1 MSDSTDNMEDEMMDL
16 IAKGTQPYGDN
27 NQQGDE
33 DYRNEYFNFDHN
45 DGQEMDV
52 EDNVGEVYY

>member
-1 MSDSTDNMEDEMMDL
+1 MEDEMMDL